1 MSRAQDDGLTL
12 VMLASTFCALC
23 FVLGFVWGHLHGYQ
37 TGFQAGLDHAPV
49 AQHNQALAR

>member
-1 MSRAQDDGLTL
+1 MSRAQDGVII

-37 TGFQAGLDHAPV
+37 NGFQAGLDHAPV
-49 AQHNQALAR
+49 AQHNQVLPQ